1 MTGSYLISRIRRIL
15 DQVPF
20 VDESVD
26 RDSDLIGSPSTNFS
40 DSNLMERI
48 INAQK
53 IILSRCKAQHA
64 LTAVIRY
71 DENAGDLPD
80 IESPIVRLMFS
91 RVFRDNDNDVPVRAT
106 QRPVDGSRRLER
118 SGLASSATYPTYTY
132 EDGALKILPA
142 ATQFDVYM
150 LSMPTFSTTVSEHQ
164 PLDERFENAIIM
176 YVAASCYQ
184 TLQRPDLHEY
194 TYSVFEDEVDAF
206 AVYNR
211 YKRLDDREVDV
222 E

>member
-1 MTGSYLISRIRRIL
+1 MTGTYLINRIRRIL

-20 VDESVD
+20 VAENVD
-26 RDSDLIGSPSTNFS
+26 SDSDLIGSPSTNFS
-40 DSNLMERI
+40 NENLMERI

-53 IILSRCKAQHA
+53 IIMSRCKAIHM
-64 LTAVIRY
+64 LPAVIKY
-71 DENAGDLPD
+71 DESTGDIPE
-80 IESPIVRLMFS
+80 IEVPIVRLMYS
-91 RVFRDNDNDVPVRAT
+91 RVFRDNDDDAPVRAT

-118 SGLASSATYPTYTY
+118 SGLASSVSYPTYTY
-132 EDGALKILPA
+132 EDGALRIMPA
-142 ATQFDVYM
+142 ATQYDVYM
-150 LSMPTFSTTVSEHQ
+150 LSLPTFSTNVASHQ

-176 YVAASCYQ
+176 YVASSCYQ

-194 TYSVFEDEVDAF
+194 SYSVFEDEIDAY
-206 AVYNR
+206 AIYNR